1 MDAMN
6 AISDI
11 ARTIQLSV
19 APVFFLAAIGSILNV
34 LTGRIN
40 RVVDRSRVLEQMHAT
55 TLAADRGRLI
65 SELRLLD
72 RRISLITTSIL
83 LCVTSAVAICLVIM
97 SLFVSVL
104 AQFNFSRLVALAFIF
119 ALVTLVTGLV
129 LFLVEI
135 RIAIV
140 ALRIRKELLE

>member
-55 TLAADRGRLI
+55 TQAADRGRLI

>member
-1 MDAMN
+1 MDAID

-40 RVVDRSRVLEQMHAT
+40 RVVDRSRVLEQRHAT
-55 TLAADRGRLI
+55 SEDAARARLV

-83 LCVTSAVAICLVIM
+83 LCVASAVAICLVIM
-97 SLFVSVL
+97 SLFVSTL
-104 AQFNFSRLVALAFIF
+104 AHFNFSKVVALAFIA
-119 ALVTLVTGLV
+119 ALATLVTALV

-135 RIAIV
+135 RIAV
-140 ALRIRKELLE
+140 GPLRVRKELLE